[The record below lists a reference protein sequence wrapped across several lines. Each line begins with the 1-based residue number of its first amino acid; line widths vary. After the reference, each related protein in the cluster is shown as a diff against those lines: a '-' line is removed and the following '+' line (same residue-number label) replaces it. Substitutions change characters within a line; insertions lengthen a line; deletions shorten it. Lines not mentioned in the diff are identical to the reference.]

1 MNLLIVEDNRDI
13 AENIAD
19 YLEPKGHQLDFAIDG
34 QQGLELARS
43 TEFDAIVLDL
53 MLPRMSGIELCKQL
67 RAGHNHTPVIMLTAR
82 DQLDD
87 KLLGFEVGADDYL
100 VKPFSVK
107 ELEAR
112 LLALLKRQQNEAP
125 ALHVADLSFDTQT
138 LEVRRGNQALE
149 LNPIQ
154 RKLLHYLME
163 NSPKVVKRAQL
174 EQLIWGITRRTKT
187 YSGLTFTVCATP
199 STKPLINPCCI
210 PYTVSATAWQ
220 TPQANHESQNPE
232 ISAYPG
238 HRGNC
243 HGDQHTVRRR
253 FAVDQAATGRGHL
266 RQDRQSAY
274 RHPVGRSRQCRL
286 PGQPT
291 AQ

>member
-1 MNLLIVEDNRDI
+1 MLDSPIQETTERSPMNLLIVEDNRDI

-174 EQLIWGITRRTKT
+174 EQLIWGDNPPDKDILRTHI
-187 YSGLTFTVCATP
+187 YSLRNTIDKAFD
-199 STKPLINPCCI
+199 KPLL
-210 PYTVSATAWQ
+210 
-220 TPQANHESQNPE
+220 
-232 ISAYPG
+232 
-238 HRGNC
+238 
-243 HGDQHTVRRR
+243 HTVHG
-253 FAVDQAATGRGHL
+253 VG
-266 RQDRQSAY
+266 Y
-274 RHPVGRSRQCRL
+274 RL
-286 PGQPT
+286 ADT
-291 AQ
+291 AGKS